1 MLSRRF
7 KKHKLDNLKVEL
19 LSKVLGDKSINMGL
33 TSIKARLHSKK
44 VLIVIDDVNH
54 ESLLETL
61 IGEHD
66 WFGPQSRVIITTRD
80 KHLLAMHGVDA
91 IYEVQ
96 KLRDDNSIKL
106 FSYYAFKIKP
116 PTRYIMELSHNIISY
131 AQGLP
136 LALKV
141 LGCCL
146 CDRNEEYWMDK
157 LNQLKE
163 ISEGKIHRVL
173 QISFDGLEDDEKEI
187 FLDIACFFRG
197 SDKTFVRKLLE
208 SCGFFA
214 VHRIENLIDKSL
226 ITITKDNSLEMHDLL
241 HEMGRQIVYKTSPKE
256 PGKRS
261 RLWEQK
267 DIFHISRQRTVRI

>member
-1 MLSRRF
+1 
-7 KKHKLDNLKVEL
+7 
-19 LSKVLGDKSINMGL
+19 
-33 TSIKARLHSKK
+33 
-44 VLIVIDDVNH
+44 
-54 ESLLETL
+54 
-61 IGEHD
+61 
-66 WFGPQSRVIITTRD
+66 
-80 KHLLAMHGVDA
+80 MHGVDA

-96 KLRDDNSIKL
+96 KLRDDNSIQL

-163 ISEGKIHRVL
+163 ISEGKIHKVL

-241 HEMGRQIVYKTSPKE
+241 HEMG
-256 PGKRS
+256 
-261 RLWEQK
+261 
-267 DIFHISRQRTVRI
+267 